1 MHATSRRGGP
11 RSSQPFAGEDGFALI
26 EVMVSAVLL
35 IGLALATLS
44 LIDNS
49 QASSSQQRSK
59 GIASA
64 LASADLGRM
73 RQTKFTT
80 STNFTTTTT
89 TRGVD
94 NINYTVT
101 SKGEWTSAAGVLT
114 TCTKPSTGN
123 PGQYVRLTSTVTWP
137 GMGGVKP
144 VTAETLLVPR
154 SGEVAITAGAFSLK
168 VLTAAGN
175 PVSGVSVV
183 MNGQTL
189 VTSAAGC
196 VVFTSVPPGTYNV
209 TYSKSGYIATSGAT
223 PGVYVAT
230 VTKGT
235 TASKTVG
242 YDIPA
247 KITPIPMF
255 REVSGLPPA
264 TPSAVIWNTYSV
276 SAGQGVDFLGS
287 YNWNATNAGSGTS
300 LYPFIGGY
308 QVYAGN
314 CPGNN
319 PAVYDGGFGTTFPLS
334 SVAPDPGTTAIGTA
348 YMRQAMLSV
357 TGVPVG
363 QKINV
368 QWLPNSASTDMAGCT
383 EKPAPVQVQNTGTTT
398 AALAVN
404 TDMPYGV
411 YSYCVDNA
419 AASSSSTRRRYVW
432 SGSTNAYNNTPANG
446 SPAPTG
452 TKSVPFSNVTGGTVG
467 LCSDTGV
474 TG

>member
-1 MHATSRRGGP
+1 MHVTPRRGGP
-11 RSSQPFAGEDGFALI
+11 RSSQPFAAEDGFALI

-80 STNFTTTTT
+80 STNFTTTAT

-137 GMGGVKP
+137 GMGAVKP

-168 VLTAAGN
+168 VLTAAGS
-175 PVSGVSVV
+175 PVAGVSVV

-223 PGVYVAT
+223 PGIYVAT

-247 KITPIPMF
+247 KITPVPMF
-255 REVSGLPPA
+255 REVSGLPST
-264 TPSAVIWNTYSV
+264 TPTTAGWTSYSV
-276 SAGQGVDFLGS
+276 SAGQGVDFLGT
-287 YNWNATNAGSGTS
+287 YLWNATNAGSGTS

-314 CPGNN
+314 CAGNN
-319 PAVYDGGFGTTFPLS
+319 PALYDGGFGTTFPLS
-334 SVAPDPGTTAIGTA
+334 SVAPDPGTAAIGTA
-348 YMRQAMLSV
+348 YMRQATIKVSGAPNNQKV
-357 TGVPVG
+357 GVYL
-363 QKINV
+363 
-368 QWLPNSASTDMAGCT
+368 LPSSTSADMAGCDRAF
-383 EKPAPVQVQNTGTTT
+383 APTALQAANSSTVAMSTTFD
-398 AALAVN
+398 A
-404 TDMPYGV
+404 PYGI
-411 YSYCVDNA
+411 YTYCIDNGASTQA
-419 AASSSSTRRRYVW
+419 AGRRYVYPAA
-432 SGSTNAYNNTPANG
+432 SNAYNNTPANG
-446 SPAPTG
+446 SPSPTTATPTLDY
-452 TKSVPFSNVTGGTVG
+452 TKVSGG
-467 LCSDTGV
+467 TGV
-474 TG
+474 TGLCSVATS